1 MLMESQELLSREK
14 RDTIGLYETENS
26 VTFNKVAH
34 YTKDRFVGAKDGFV
48 VCVVD
53 CVIIFECVA
62 IFVFKE
68 NAWYMSHGK
77 RIMVAIPR
85 QLSSVK

>member
-1 MLMESQELLSREK
+1 MLMENREQLNREK
-14 RDTIGLYETENS
+14 RDTIGLYETEKS
-26 VTFNKVAH
+26 VTLNKVSH
-34 YTKDRFVGAKDGFV
+34 YTKDGFVGAKDGFV

-53 CVIIFECVA
+53 CVIIFKCVA

-77 RIMVAIPR
+77 RIMVAISR